1 MENDDL
7 LILPCDDLRF
17 EKSRCERKEN
27 ELTNK
32 KPLGMNGADER
43 EVMIELS
50 RLRRRVAQI
59 QRLLKLTC

>member
-7 LILPCDDLRF
+7 LTLPCDDLRF
-17 EKSRCERKEN
+17 EKSRCECKEN

-32 KPLGMNGADER
+32 KPIGMNGSDDR
-43 EVMIELS
+43 ETMIELS